1 MSEGSY
7 TREFKL
13 AVLRHYKFGTP
24 LKVAGVVVPISKYA
38 VAGLHNIHLTVLS
51 RWIAGTVKIT
61 SQLKDSRKLRQ
72 TSNDTRREQKP
83 ELERLLH
90 EQLLDRRAKRVRVA
104 QRWIIRTAKNIYN
117 ELHPQLDGSRD
128 EALQANKLLKNYSVS

>member
-13 AVLRHYKFGTP
+13 AVLRHYKFGTR
-24 LKVAGVVVPISKYA
+24 LKVAGVMVPISKYA
-38 VAGLHNIHLTVLS
+38 VARLHNIHLNVLS
-51 RWIAGTVKIT
+51 RWIAEKAKIT

-72 TSNDTRREQKP
+72 TSNDTRAKQKP

-90 EQLLDRRAKRVRVA
+90 EQFLDRRAKRTRVT
-104 QRWIIRTAKNIYN
+104 QRW
-117 ELHPQLDGSRD
+117 
-128 EALQANKLLKNYSVS
+128 